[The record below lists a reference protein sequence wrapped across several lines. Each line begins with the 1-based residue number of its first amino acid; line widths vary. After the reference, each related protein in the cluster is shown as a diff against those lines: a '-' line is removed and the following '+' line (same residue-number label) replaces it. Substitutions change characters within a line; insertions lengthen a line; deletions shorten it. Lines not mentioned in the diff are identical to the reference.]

1 LPNTVKSDE
10 MKKKKVSN
18 KKKENE
24 QEDLFDYSQLED

>member
-1 LPNTVKSDE
+1 VRN
-10 MKKKKVSN
+10 KKKVSN

>member
-1 LPNTVKSDE
+1 MSKET
-10 MKKKKVSN
+10 KKKKVLN

>member
-1 LPNTVKSDE
+1 
-10 MKKKKVSN
+10 MKKKVSN

>member
-1 LPNTVKSDE
+1 MSEK

-24 QEDLFDYSQLED
+24 PEDLFDYSQLED